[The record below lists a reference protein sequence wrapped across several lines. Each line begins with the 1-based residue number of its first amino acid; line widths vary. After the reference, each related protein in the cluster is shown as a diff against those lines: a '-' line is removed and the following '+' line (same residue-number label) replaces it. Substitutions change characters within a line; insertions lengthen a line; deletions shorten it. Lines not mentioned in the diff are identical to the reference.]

1 MMRMVDG
8 LRRKAAQSGVLRRLV
23 LTVLVCLSLWTV
35 AGAIGVSSGGEDGGL
50 PAARMAASPTDAPD
64 DADSSDA
71 HCDAP
76 PSFTVGVNGSA
87 WTGQVQILYVDVP
100 GLSRRD
106 NARVVHRWD
115 VSRRLAPSRRP
126 HLHDI
131 PLLI

>member
-1 MMRMVDG
+1 MV
-8 LRRKAAQSGVLRRLV
+8 RRLAF
-23 LTVLVCLSLWTV
+23 TVLVCLSLWTL
-35 AGAIGVSSGGEDGGL
+35 AGAMGELSREDGGL
-50 PAARMAASPTDAPD
+50 RTASMAASPTDAPD
-64 DADSSDA
+64 DADSRDT

-76 PSFTVGVNGSA
+76 PPFSVGANGSA
-87 WTGQVQILYVDVP
+87 WTGQVEVLYVEVP

-115 VSRRLAPSRRP
+115 VARRLAPSRRP

>member
-1 MMRMVDG
+1 MVDG
-8 LRRKAAQSGVLRRLV
+8 RRPKAPQSGVLRRLV

-35 AGAIGVSSGGEDGGL
+35 AGAIGVLSGGRDGGL
-50 PAARMAASPTDAPD
+50 PAASMAASPTDAPD
-64 DADSSDA
+64 DADSPGA

-76 PSFTVGVNGSA
+76 PSFTAGANGSA
-87 WTGQVQILYVDVP
+87 WTGQVEILYVDVP

-115 VSRRLAPSRRP
+115 VSRRLSPSRRP

>member
-1 MMRMVDG
+1 MRHVVDG
-8 LRRKAAQSGVLRRLV
+8 LRRKTAQSGVLRRLAF
-23 LTVLVCLSLWTV
+23 TVLVCLSLWTL
-35 AGAIGVSSGGEDGGL
+35 AGAMGALPGEDGGL
-50 PAARMAASPTDAPD
+50 RTASMAASPTDAPD
-64 DADSSDA
+64 DADSPDA
-71 HCDAP
+71 QCDAP
-76 PSFTVGVNGSA
+76 PSFTLGANGSA
-87 WTGQVQILYVDVP
+87 WTGQVEILYVEAP